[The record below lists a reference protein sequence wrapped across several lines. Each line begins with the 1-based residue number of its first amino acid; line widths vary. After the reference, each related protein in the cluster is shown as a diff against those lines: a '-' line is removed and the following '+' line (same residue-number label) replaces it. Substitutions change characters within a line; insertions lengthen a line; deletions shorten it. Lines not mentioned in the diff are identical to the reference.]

1 MDCSPLGSSVHG
13 ILQARILEWAA
24 MPSARGY
31 LPDPGI
37 KTASPALQV
46 DSFTTEPRG
55 KYTRHLVPG
64 QNLLCGPS
72 GSAEQ
77 TCGEAALLTPG
88 ARPGSAGSCRP
99 GLPPVS
105 LPFTHLHTFL
115 PSQPRHVYQ
124 ESWLRHFSPPS
135 TFPLLPLLHQPTC
148 HPHPH
153 PQVQKR
159 GSSDSFCTFWRGI
172 YLLRSGC
179 IFTKEYSPRILLTAD
194 SSLLHY
200 QSSWT
205 LCDPSIECPKNSSWD
220 PSISR
225 SSVVTTKDSCNYIRS
240 CWESSDRI
248 LL

>member
-1 MDCSPLGSSVHG
+1 MLSCFSRVQLWDLMDCSPPGSSVHG

-64 QNLLCGPS
+64 QNLLCAPS

-135 TFPLLPLLHQPTC
+135 TFPLLPLLHHLSVTPTPIPC
-148 HPHPH
+148 S
-153 PQVQKR
+153 R
-159 GSSDSFCTFWRGI
+159 GAALQIPSA
-172 YLLRSGC
+172 LLRM
-179 IFTKEYSPRILLTAD
+179 L
-194 SSLLHY
+194 
-200 QSSWT
+200 
-205 LCDPSIECPKNSSWD
+205 SI
-220 PSISR
+220 IA
-225 SSVVTTKDSCNYIRS
+225 
-240 CWESSDRI
+240 
-248 LL
+248 

>member
-1 MDCSPLGSSVHG
+1 MLSCFSRVQLWDLMDCSPLGSSVHG

-153 PQVQKR
+153 PLVQKR
-159 GSSDSFCTFWRGI
+159 GSSDSFCPAACAVHHCLTLTGALVGRKNT
-172 YLLRSGC
+172 LLSSSPLGC
-179 IFTKEYSPRILLTAD
+179 TITMSEYAFAVSNWPPGCLMT
-194 SSLLHY
+194 
-200 QSSWT
+200 
-205 LCDPSIECPKNSSWD
+205 
-220 PSISR
+220 
-225 SSVVTTKDSCNYIRS
+225 
-240 CWESSDRI
+240 
-248 LL
+248 